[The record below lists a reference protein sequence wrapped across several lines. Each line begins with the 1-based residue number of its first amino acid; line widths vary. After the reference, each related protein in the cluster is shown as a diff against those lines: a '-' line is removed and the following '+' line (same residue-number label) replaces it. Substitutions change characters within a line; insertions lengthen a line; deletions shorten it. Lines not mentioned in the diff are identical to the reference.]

1 MPSRFQ
7 LRGHSIEGLR
17 WQLFEKYGSRARII
31 RAERIQTGGLF
42 GMGAT
47 TTFEVTVEVDDTAAP
62 GLARNAEAGLRADVP
77 SQRAAAPRRG
87 ISDLLA
93 DADRADDVRRPGTA
107 GPTFAGGPDFVAGP
121 AGVAVAPAQLGAAGM
136 AAPKPDFDAILGE
149 LAKAGDEAY
158 AVDSMNLARA
168 IPRPSQRPG
177 DLVVLAGLREQ
188 PLHTAW
194 SMLRTFPGGADVLTA
209 GDHRSSGISHVF
221 LDSVEVAR
229 AQAAAANA
237 GRPLLIAFSFGQRGS
252 SNLSVLGSARPNQL
266 WLVVDAAHKPEDT
279 EAWVR
284 RACRYAVPDALA
296 VVGTTDTATPETV
309 NELRLPVG
317 WVDKQ
322 QSTSTEL

>member
-1 MPSRFQ
+1 
-7 LRGHSIEGLR
+7 
-17 WQLFEKYGSRARII
+17 
-31 RAERIQTGGLF
+31 
-42 GMGAT
+42 
-47 TTFEVTVEVDDTAAP
+47 
-62 GLARNAEAGLRADVP
+62 
-77 SQRAAAPRRG
+77 
-87 ISDLLA
+87 
-93 DADRADDVRRPGTA
+93 
-107 GPTFAGGPDFVAGP
+107 
-121 AGVAVAPAQLGAAGM
+121 
-136 AAPKPDFDAILGE
+136 
-149 LAKAGDEAY
+149 
-158 AVDSMNLARA
+158 MNLARA

>member
-62 GLARNAEAGLRADVP
+62 GLARNTRAGMRSDASAQP
-77 SQRAAAPRRG
+77 PATSRRG
-87 ISDLLA
+87 IGELLA
-93 DADRADDVRRPGTA
+93 DADRADDVRRPGTP
-107 GPTFAGGPDFVAGP
+107 GPAFVAGT
-121 AGVAVAPAQLGAAGM
+121 AGVAVA
-136 AAPKPDFDAILGE
+136 KPDFDAILDELTRAGGE
-149 LAKAGDEAY
+149 ATV
-158 AVDSMNLARA
+158 VDPIDLARS

-177 DLVVLAGLREQ
+177 DLIVLAGLREQ

-194 SMLRTFPGGADVLTA
+194 SMLRSLQGGADLLTA
-209 GDHRSSGISHVF
+209 GDHRSTGVSHVF

-229 AQAAAANA
+229 AQAVAASN
-237 GRPLLIAFSFGQRGS
+237 GRPLLVAFSFGPRGS
-252 SNLSVLGSARPNQL
+252 SNLSVLGSVRPNQL

-279 EAWVR
+279 QSWVR
-284 RACRYAVPDALA
+284 LACRYAVPDALA
-296 VVGTTDTATPETV
+296 VVGATDTATPETI
-309 NELRLPVG
+309 NELQLPVG
-317 WVDKQ
+317 WVGKQ
-322 QSTSTEL
+322 QSTSTEI